1 VTRVEPGGFTKVSAL
16 GVQEQRT
23 RVILELTSP
32 RADWAAL
39 GDAWRV
45 ETEFITRQEENAV
58 QVPASAL
65 FRTAATECKHT
76 PAPLPYSLSA
86 LQKEAGNRFGMSPDE
101 VLKTAQSL
109 YEKHKI
115 TSYPRTPCWW
125 SAS

>member
-1 VTRVEPGGFTKVSAL
+1 M
-16 GVQEQRT
+16 QEQRT

-65 FRTAATECKHT
+65 FRTAATEGGAGSTGGWALYVVENGRARLT
-76 PAPLPYSLSA
+76 PVRIGLRSDAA
-86 LQKEAGNRFGMSPDE
+86 A
-101 VLKTAQSL
+101 
-109 YEKHKI
+109 
-115 TSYPRTPCWW
+115 
-125 SAS
+125 